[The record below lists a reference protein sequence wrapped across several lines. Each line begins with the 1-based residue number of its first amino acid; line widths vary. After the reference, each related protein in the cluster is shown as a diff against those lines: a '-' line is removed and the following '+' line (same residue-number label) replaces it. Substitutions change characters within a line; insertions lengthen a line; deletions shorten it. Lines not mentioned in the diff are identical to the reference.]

1 MNDSALAAKSS
12 IFKNGVIKEEF
23 VCSREVI
30 LMCICSR
37 VSKALKVTE
46 SAVREDLIPA
56 PRLQVIASLN
66 KWSQLNS
73 LSCLFW
79 SLAWNRTENLN
90 YPWIFYLETELNI
103 TM

>member
-12 IFKNGVIKEEF
+12 IFKSRLIKEEF

-46 SAVREDLIPA
+46 PAVREDLSPA
-56 PRLQVIASLN
+56 PSLQVIAIPN
-66 KWSQLNS
+66 KLNS
-73 LSCLFW
+73 
-79 SLAWNRTENLN
+79 
-90 YPWIFYLETELNI
+90 
-103 TM
+103 